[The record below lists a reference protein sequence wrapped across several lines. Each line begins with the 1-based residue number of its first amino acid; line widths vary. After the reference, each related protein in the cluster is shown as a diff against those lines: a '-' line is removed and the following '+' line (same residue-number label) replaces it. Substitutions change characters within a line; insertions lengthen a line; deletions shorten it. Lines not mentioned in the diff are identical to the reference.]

1 MPMEQ
6 DPDVKDTTEEREP
19 NTATTEEREPNT
31 ATTENEP
38 PPPTDE
44 IDDGCGKKPGQP

>member
-6 DPDVKDTTEEREP
+6 DPDAKDTTEEQ
-19 NTATTEEREPNT
+19 EPNT

-44 IDDGCGKKPGQP
+44 VDDGCGKTPGKP